1 MTKLIVNVKSSMR
14 ERMKEISL
22 SIEQKVKGTEMWEK
36 NEEIREPSKS
46 SNIQMDV
53 QKEKTHKTEENKREF
68 LKEEKQHFRMSGPR
82 ECRRR

>member
-53 QKEKTHKTEENKREF
+53 
-68 LKEEKQHFRMSGPR
+68 
-82 ECRRR
+82 